1 MDAEEKEI
9 LRKHTAQMAEMQNEF
24 QTFYKI
30 VKHLV
35 PEIEHTKTLTRMEKG
50 LSDFKKSCKIDVI

>member
-1 MDAEEKEI
+1 MDAEEKEL

-35 PEIEHTKTLTRMEKG
+35 PEIEHTKTLTRLEKEI
-50 LSDFKKSCKIDVI
+50 SEFKNSCKLKIV

>member
-1 MDAEEKEI
+1 MDSEDKKLLKE
-9 LRKHTAQMAEMQNEF
+9 HSQQMADLQNDF

-35 PEIEHTKTLTRMEKG
+35 PEIEHTKTLTRLEKRMND
-50 LSDFKKSCKIDVI
+50 SKKKMKVDLV

>member
-1 MDAEEKEI
+1 MDAEEKKLLHE
-9 LRKHTAQMAEMQNEF
+9 HTQQMADLQNDF

-35 PEIEHTKTLTRMEKG
+35 PEIEHTKTLTRLEKEM
-50 LSDFKKSCKIDVI
+50 SDSRKKIKIDIV